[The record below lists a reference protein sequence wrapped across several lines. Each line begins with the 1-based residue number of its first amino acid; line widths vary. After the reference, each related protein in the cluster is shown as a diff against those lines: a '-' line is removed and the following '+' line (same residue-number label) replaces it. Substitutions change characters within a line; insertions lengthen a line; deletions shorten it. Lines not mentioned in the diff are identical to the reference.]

1 MNTGAMPS
9 LAIVVLAAGYSR
21 RLGHPK
27 ALARVRGATLLNRT
41 LAVLAPFAA
50 SRIIVV
56 VPPGAGRYEI
66 GLPGRRVVFAANRA
80 RATGLAS
87 SVRLG
92 LSRARYSAGVL
103 LLPVDLVDL
112 AGRDVA
118 RLISRWRAARR
129 RVAARDLGRD
139 LGTPL
144 ILPRWLYPRAR
155 QLTGDLGLRQMVGR
169 LPREFSSRVSLPS
182 AAADVDTRQD
192 LDRARRH
199 SRAQHLAVC
208 TRR

>member
-1 MNTGAMPS
+1 MNTGALPP

-21 RLGHPK
+21 RLGQPK
-27 ALARVRGATLLNRT
+27 ALARVRGVTLLRRT
-41 LAVLAPFAA
+41 LAVVAPFAA
-50 SRIIVV
+50 SRMIVV
-56 VPPGAGRYEI
+56 VPPGAGRYKI
-66 GLPGRRVVFAANRA
+66 GLPGRRVTFAANRA

-92 LSRARYSAGVL
+92 LHRARYSAGVL

-112 AGRDVA
+112 AERDVA

-129 RVAARDLGRD
+129 RVAARHLEQDVGA
-139 LGTPL
+139 PL

-155 QLTGDLGLRQMVGR
+155 ELTGDVGLRQVVGH
-169 LPREFSSRVSLPS
+169 LPQECISPVSLPS
-182 AAADVDTRQD
+182 AAPDVDTRQD

-199 SRAQHLAVC
+199 SRPRPSAG
-208 TRR
+208 RGS